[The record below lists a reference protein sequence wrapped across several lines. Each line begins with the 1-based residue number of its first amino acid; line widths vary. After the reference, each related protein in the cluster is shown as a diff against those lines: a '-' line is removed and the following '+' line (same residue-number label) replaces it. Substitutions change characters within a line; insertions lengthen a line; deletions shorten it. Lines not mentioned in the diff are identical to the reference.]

1 MEKKYEEAQALL
13 EQNVLG
19 EFTQSYL
26 PLGELTLDMV
36 HPEGEIQ
43 NYRRSL
49 DLGKALSRLQ
59 YSAGKV
65 NYVREMFVSAP
76 DQVMVMHISADR
88 PGMVSLKAGFSCQL
102 RAEVSTE
109 ENRMILDGIA
119 PSQVD
124 PSYVDS
130 PDPVIYE
137 EAPEKKGM
145 RFCAVLAIEPV
156 GGEVKRP
163 PGQALTVR
171 SGIRSWRENLI
182 KNLVSGNCLPHRS
195 RGMTG
200 FWNGM

>member
-1 MEKKYEEAQALL
+1 MVQRTGVLLGEALPLGNGRLGAMVWSGTKQEKISLNEDSLWSGYPQNHDIPGASEYYRQARRLAMEKKYEEAQALL

-76 DQVMVMHISADR
+76 DQVMVMRISADR

-102 RAEVSTE
+102 RQKYPRKKTE
-109 ENRMILDGIA
+109 
-119 PSQVD
+119 
-124 PSYVDS
+124 
-130 PDPVIYE
+130 
-137 EAPEKKGM
+137 
-145 RFCAVLAIEPV
+145 
-156 GGEVKRP
+156 
-163 PGQALTVR
+163 
-171 SGIRSWRENLI
+171 
-182 KNLVSGNCLPHRS
+182 
-195 RGMTG
+195 
-200 FWNGM
+200 